1 MQSSDYR
8 VLLVE
13 DEFEIAEML
22 ALYYAGKGFLLFH
35 AGDGKTALERS
46 ISVMPHII
54 LMDITLP
61 DMDGFEITRR
71 IRQNPRTAHI
81 PVIFLTRRGG
91 RDDRLAGLE
100 LGADDFIAK
109 PFDLEEL
116 SLRIRNSARRA
127 VRLEY

>member
-1 MQSSDYR
+1 MQGSDYR

-13 DEFEIAEML
+13 DEYEIAEML
-22 ALYYAGKGFLLFH
+22 ALYFAGKGFLLFH
-35 AGDGKTALERS
+35 AGDGKTALERTT
-46 ISVMPHII
+46 SVLPHII

-61 DMDGFEITRR
+61 DLDGFEITKR
-71 IRQNPRTAHI
+71 IRQNPHTSHI

-116 SLRIRNSARRA
+116 TLRIRNSVRRA